1 MSCHV
6 IECGSCAR
14 YDCRRQR
21 RAVLYTS
28 VIRERSTMSG
38 STASVSTTLSS
49 LTHLVSLSRPQRHQ
63 SHLASHSGTMIRL
76 LHRCIALMWALMQG
90 IFQDLENGG
99 CQGVNQP
106 LGVPSLPFSSLF
118 PFPSLSLSSLP
129 PFPLK
134 PGGVVRKLGG
144 INWGWCGKLPALMH
158 QTFNRWT
165 EYNALVNHLF
175 TCEGHIFLLTISW
188 LILILI
194 FNNSGLSLL
203 KFHTY
208 LSAIHRYITRLLF
221 W

>member
-76 LHRCIALMWALMQG
+76 LLCVVLFISWFHRCIALMWALMQG

-99 CQGVNQP
+99 CQPTLRG
-106 LGVPSLPFSSLF
+106 
-118 PFPSLSLSSLP
+118 PFPSLLLSV
-129 PFPLK
+129 PFPL
-134 PGGVVRKLGG
+134 PL
-144 INWGWCGKLPALMH
+144 
-158 QTFNRWT
+158 
-165 EYNALVNHLF
+165 
-175 TCEGHIFLLTISW
+175 
-188 LILILI
+188 LILSPS
-194 FNNSGLSLL
+194 FPPEARGCCA
-203 KFHTY
+203 KVGGY
-208 LSAIHRYITRLLF
+208 
-221 W
+221 

>member
-28 VIRERSTMSG
+28 VIRELSTMSG

-76 LHRCIALMWALMQG
+76 LLCVVLFISWFHRCIALMWALMQG

-99 CQGVNQP
+99 VSTNPWG
-106 LGVPSLPFSSLF
+106 SLPFPSPLC
-118 PFPSLSLSSLP
+118 SLSP
-129 PFPLK
+129 PSPY
-134 PGGVVRKLGG
+134 P
-144 INWGWCGKLPALMH
+144 
-158 QTFNRWT
+158 
-165 EYNALVNHLF
+165 
-175 TCEGHIFLLTISW
+175 
-188 LILILI
+188 
-194 FNNSGLSLL
+194 LSLL
-203 KFHTY
+203 SPWSQGVLCESWGVLTEGGVGNSLHWCIK
-208 LSAIHRYITRLLF
+208 LSTDERNITPWWIICLHVRGIFFCWQFLD
-221 W
+221 